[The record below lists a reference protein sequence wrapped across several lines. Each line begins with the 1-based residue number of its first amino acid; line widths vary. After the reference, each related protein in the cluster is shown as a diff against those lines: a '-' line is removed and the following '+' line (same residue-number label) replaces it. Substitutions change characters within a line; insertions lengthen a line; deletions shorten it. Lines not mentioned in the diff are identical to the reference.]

1 MRKWFTIGAVV
12 SAAISGLVVVVWL
25 LQGDMMEIMAQ
36 TNPPARPL
44 PAVRPAAPAAPATTA
59 PAQSP
64 PAAPTPA
71 QRTETINY
79 NSWTLTC
86 QQPLDKSSKMK
97 CIGSLKVVDQQPQH
111 HVIMSWLVG
120 RASNGALQLVIQTP
134 TGVQIQSG
142 IALKLGD
149 QPPRKLPFVSC
160 GPEQCDAAIDMDAA
174 MIQDATASANAV
186 VTVRAID
193 GRDVNFNF
201 AIKGFEKIVP
211 SIEK

>member
-36 TNPPARPL
+36 TNPPARP
-44 PAVRPAAPAAPATTA
+44 PAARPAAPAPTTA

-64 PAAPTPA
+64 PAAPAPS
-71 QRTETINY
+71 QWTETINY
-79 NSWTLTC
+79 DSWTLTC
-86 QQPLDKSSKMK
+86 QQPLDKSTKMK
-97 CIGSLKVVDQQPQH
+97 CFGSLKVVDQQPQH

-134 TGVQIQSG
+134 TGVQIPSG
-142 IALKLGD
+142 VALKLGD
-149 QPPRKLPFVSC
+149 QPPRKLSFISC
-160 GPEQCDAAIDMDAA
+160 GPEQCDASIDMDAA

-186 VTVRAID
+186 VTVRATD

-201 AIKGFEKIVP
+201 AIKGFDKIVP